1 VEIDPKKW
9 KPINGAVV
17 LQDDPKVLESKGGIV
32 LPDTADQDTRV
43 VHGTVLA
50 TAPFLLESG
59 KWMDPPFSAGDRVV
73 YTQHAAAGATV
84 KEGDTFYRL
93 ARWNEVLAVVR

>member
-1 VEIDPKKW
+1 MDPKKW
-9 KPINGAVV
+9 KPVNGAVV
-17 LQDDPKVLESKGGIV
+17 LQDDPKKDKIGDIY
-32 LPDTADQDTRV
+32 LPDTADQDNRI